1 MRSRSLRSLVLTPLG
16 LIALVLTLSLVPY
29 SCTRGG
35 GEGGRVLVLAIDGLE
50 PTVIDLLL
58 SEGKLPGFAEL
69 RRGGAYGELESM
81 KPLLSPI
88 IWTTVATGRMPED
101 HRIGHFV
108 AVNEKTG
115 EQLPVTSRMRRV
127 KALWNIASDAGKSVA
142 VVGWWATWPAERVN
156 GTIVSDH
163 ACYHFLFEDGA
174 HGPSDTAG
182 IVSPPERS
190 EVLLSKVKRPGDVTV
205 DDITPFADLSLE
217 ELVRPFEFND
227 DASHLKWALATADS
241 YTRVGVELWREK
253 PDLELVYIEGVDS
266 TSHLFGH
273 LFRRDGLSG
282 ELAEQ
287 QKRYGRTV
295 EAMYE
300 YADRILA
307 RYLDE
312 LDDDDTLV
320 VLSDHGFELGAL
332 HGDPS
337 VTRDMRRVSE
347 RFHKLQGVLFL
358 YGRGVRPYTRIDRP
372 KLLDVAPTVLALLGL
387 PASAEMPGRVLAD
400 ALNIEAV
407 PARVATHETA
417 VAAASDSSGGSEA
430 DAKILEHLESL
441 GYLAT
446 DSPRGDRNLAA
457 IHFEAGRYEDAV
469 REFSKLVA
477 ASPEDGSLHA
487 SLAGALGAL
496 ARYDEALVEID
507 KAAALSPIN
516 PEVHHNRGVLYERLG
531 KRDDAIAAYRSA
543 VRYDPTYE
551 PSRGALL
558 RLTGSPSV
566 MAPKSDAEQRAAAL
580 SEKAADAAKRGDYA
594 EARRLVDEAVAA
606 APDYPL
612 VYQYSANVAFLAG
625 DRAAAIAALE
635 KGIELEPGNALF
647 RQNLRYL
654 ERAELPATAPPRD

>member
-1 MRSRSLRSLVLTPLG
+1 VHSRFVPL
-16 LIALVLTLSLVPY
+16 LAVIVLVLTLTLVP
-29 SCTRGG
+29 SACSSGSGRNDN
-35 GEGGRVLVLAIDGLE
+35 GRVLVLAIDGLE

-58 SEGKLPGFAEL
+58 SEGKLPAFAEL

-142 VVGWWATWPAERVN
+142 VVGWWATWPAERVS

-163 ACYHFLFEDGA
+163 ACYHFLFEDSA
-174 HGPSDTAG
+174 HGPSDKAG

-190 EVLLSKVKRPGDVTV
+190 DALLAKIKRPGDVTV
-205 DDITPFADLSLE
+205 DDIAPFANLALE
-217 ELVRPFEFND
+217 EFVRPFEFND

-241 YTRVGVELWREK
+241 YTRLGLDLWREK
-253 PDLELVYIEGVDS
+253 PDLQLVYIEGVDS

-273 LFRRDGLSG
+273 LFRREGLSG
-282 ELAEQ
+282 ELAAQ
-287 QKRYGRTV
+287 QQRYGKTV

-307 RYLDE
+307 RYLEE
-312 LDDDDTLV
+312 LSDDDTLV

-347 RFHKLQGVLFL
+347 RFHKLEGVLFL
-358 YGRGVRPYTRIDRP
+358 YGRGVRPYTRIDKP

-387 PASAEMPGRVLAD
+387 PASVEMPGRVLTD
-400 ALNIEAV
+400 ALNIETV
-407 PARVATHETA
+407 PARVETHETA
-417 VAAASDSSGGSEA
+417 VAAAADGSSDASEA

-457 IHFEAGRYEDAV
+457 MHFEAGRYEDAA

-496 ARYDEALVEID
+496 GRYDEALVEIE
-507 KAAALSPIN
+507 KAAVLSPIN

-543 VRYDPTYE
+543 VRYDPGYE
-551 PSRGALL
+551 PSRNALL

-566 MAPKSDAEQRAAAL
+566 MAPKSDAEKQASAL
-580 SEKAADAAKRGDYA
+580 AEKAADAAKRGDYA

-606 APDYPL
+606 APNYPL

-625 DRAAAIAALE
+625 DRKGAIAALE
-635 KGIELEPGNALF
+635 KGIALEPGNALF

-654 ERAELPATAPPRD
+654 ERAELPAVPPPARD